1 MSKTNWENI
10 ITGDELKKTKV
21 TRNKTYIE
29 SRERTSAYEELVE
42 EGWTKIQD
50 YKDPKWIKM
59 KKDKPQD
66 EQFEDSIWVI
76 LFNMGFRYLNKDRH
90 FEISYDSSNEKLM
103 FLQQM
108 KKLS

>member
-50 YKDPKWIKM
+50 YKRSQVD
-59 KKDKPQD
+59 Q
-66 EQFEDSIWVI
+66 
-76 LFNMGFRYLNKDRH
+76 
-90 FEISYDSSNEKLM
+90 NEKG
-103 FLQQM
+103 
-108 KKLS
+108 